1 MSDETAALQAT
12 VAMFKNKLEHLQEK
26 IDNVGGGG
34 DENEQFVQIL
44 EQAGSSSPIL
54 VHKLLKELPQQ
65 DKEVKLDR

>member
-34 DENEQFVQIL
+34 DENE
-44 EQAGSSSPIL
+44 
-54 VHKLLKELPQQ
+54 
-65 DKEVKLDR
+65 